1 MKLCMYLGYLLIAAI
16 FIGPIVFLFVSSLKP
31 YADRIGYVKY
41 QSIHSYGDLSLDNY
55 INVIVKA
62 DFFKFFKNSVVVT
75 IIFVL
80 LATTINAMIGYALG
94 MLNFRGKAI
103 IISTIVALSI
113 IPTESIIINRFMTVN
128 SLGMLNTYIGLAIP
142 SVAYPMYMYLYYN
155 HFKGMPKELQEAAII
170 DGASYWKI
178 FTKIMMPLSKPII
191 TTVAIMAFIRSG
203 AICCGPPVTRD
214 GTYRTLPLALKS
226 LFSDTYTDWGQV
238 FAFSTLMVIPTMIL
252 FPVFQKQFVASVTS
266 SGIKG

>member
-1 MKLCMYLGYLLIAAI
+1 MT
-16 FIGPIVFLFVSSLKP
+16 FLPLFPLPFGGVYP
-31 YADRIGYVKY
+31 
-41 QSIHSYGDLSLDNY
+41 LDNY

-191 TTVAIMAFIRSG
+191 TTVAIMAFIRSWRLQN
-203 AICCGPPVTRD
+203 VD
-214 GTYRTLPLALKS
+214 
-226 LFSDTYTDWGQV
+226 Q
-238 FAFSTLMVIPTMIL
+238 TLMGAGLKLLSNGCPLCSMNSAQDGDDFLVGSAGGSGRTRERQCALRSPTI
-252 FPVFQKQFVASVTS
+252 FAAAASIRDAS
-266 SGIKG
+266 

>member
-31 YADRIGYVKY
+31 YAQIESDMSNIRAFIP
-41 QSIHSYGDLSLDNY
+41 YGDLSLDNY

-170 DGASYWKI
+170 DGASY
-178 FTKIMMPLSKPII
+178 
-191 TTVAIMAFIRSG
+191 
-203 AICCGPPVTRD
+203 
-214 GTYRTLPLALKS
+214 
-226 LFSDTYTDWGQV
+226 
-238 FAFSTLMVIPTMIL
+238 
-252 FPVFQKQFVASVTS
+252 
-266 SGIKG
+266 

>member
-31 YADRIGYVKY
+31 YAQIESDMSNIRAFIP
-41 QSIHSYGDLSLDNY
+41 YGDLSLDNY

-142 SVAYPMYMYLYYN
+142 SVAYPMYMYRYYN

-178 FTKIMMPLSKPII
+178 FTKIMMHLSKPII
-191 TTVAIMAFIRSG
+191 PLLRSWHSSVPG
-203 AICCGPPVTRD
+203 AICCGPPW
-214 GTYRTLPLALKS
+214 LPETVLTEHCRWL
-226 LFSDTYTDWGQV
+226 
-238 FAFSTLMVIPTMIL
+238 
-252 FPVFQKQFVASVTS
+252 
-266 SGIKG
+266 

>member
-1 MKLCMYLGYLLIAAI
+1 
-16 FIGPIVFLFVSSLKP
+16 
-31 YADRIGYVKY
+31 
-41 QSIHSYGDLSLDNY
+41 
-55 INVIVKA
+55 
-62 DFFKFFKNSVVVT
+62 
-75 IIFVL
+75 
-80 LATTINAMIGYALG
+80 
-94 MLNFRGKAI
+94 
-103 IISTIVALSI
+103 
-113 IPTESIIINRFMTVN
+113 MTVN

-191 TTVAIMAFIRSG
+191 TTVAIMAFIRSWSDLLW
-203 AICCGPPVTRD
+203 PTLVTRD

-238 FAFSTLMVIPTMIL
+238 FRILYINGYSYDDIIP
-252 FPVFQKQFVASVTS
+252 
-266 SGIKG
+266 GIPEAVCGICDIQRN

>member
-1 MKLCMYLGYLLIAAI
+1 
-16 FIGPIVFLFVSSLKP
+16 
-31 YADRIGYVKY
+31 
-41 QSIHSYGDLSLDNY
+41 
-55 INVIVKA
+55 
-62 DFFKFFKNSVVVT
+62 
-75 IIFVL
+75 
-80 LATTINAMIGYALG
+80 

-178 FTKIMMPLSKPII
+178 FTKIMMPLSNHCCDHGIHPFLERSAVAHTGYQRRYLQNTAAGFKII
-191 TTVAIMAFIRSG
+191 
-203 AICCGPPVTRD
+203 
-214 GTYRTLPLALKS
+214 
-226 LFSDTYTDWGQV
+226 V
-238 FAFSTLMVIPTMIL
+238 FRHLY
-252 FPVFQKQFVASVTS
+252 
-266 SGIKG
+266 

>member
-1 MKLCMYLGYLLIAAI
+1 MRTAMSKGKNHYEIVHVSWI
-16 FIGPIVFLFVSSLKP
+16 FAHSSYFHRTDRILFVSSLKP
-31 YADRIGYVKY
+31 YAQIESDMSNIRAFIP
-41 QSIHSYGDLSLDNY
+41 YGDLSLDNY

-155 HFKGMPKELQEAAII
+155 HLRECRRNCRRLQLLMEPATGKYLPK
-170 DGASYWKI
+170 S
-178 FTKIMMPLSKPII
+178 
-191 TTVAIMAFIRSG
+191 
-203 AICCGPPVTRD
+203 
-214 GTYRTLPLALKS
+214 
-226 LFSDTYTDWGQV
+226 
-238 FAFSTLMVIPTMIL
+238 
-252 FPVFQKQFVASVTS
+252 
-266 SGIKG
+266 

>member
-31 YADRIGYVKY
+31 YAQIESDMSNIRAFIP
-41 QSIHSYGDLSLDNY
+41 YGDLSLDNY

-80 LATTINAMIGYALG
+80 LATTINAMIGYA
-94 MLNFRGKAI
+94 
-103 IISTIVALSI
+103 
-113 IPTESIIINRFMTVN
+113 
-128 SLGMLNTYIGLAIP
+128 LGMLNTYIGLAIP

-191 TTVAIMAFIRSG
+191 TTVAIMAFIRSWSDLLW
-203 AICCGPPVTRD
+203 PTLVTRD

-252 FPVFQKQFVASVTS
+252 FLVFQKQFVASVTS

>member
-1 MKLCMYLGYLLIAAI
+1 MY
-16 FIGPIVFLFVSSLKP
+16 
-31 YADRIGYVKY
+31 
-41 QSIHSYGDLSLDNY
+41 
-55 INVIVKA
+55 
-62 DFFKFFKNSVVVT
+62 
-75 IIFVL
+75 
-80 LATTINAMIGYALG
+80 MGYATLG
-94 MLNFRGKAI
+94 MASPIYVFN
-103 IISTIVALSI
+103 
-113 IPTESIIINRFMTVN
+113 IPSEFTVIKRLMIMD
-128 SLGMLNTYIGLAIP
+128 SVGIMLNATMVDIMIAFPRKLSIP

-191 TTVAIMAFIRSG
+191 TTVAIMAFIRSWSDLLW
-203 AICCGPPVTRD
+203 PTLVTRD

-252 FPVFQKQFVASVTS
+252 FLVFQKQFVASVTS

>member
-1 MKLCMYLGYLLIAAI
+1 MSNIRA
-16 FIGPIVFLFVSSLKP
+16 FIP
-31 YADRIGYVKY
+31 
-41 QSIHSYGDLSLDNY
+41 YGDLSLDYY

-113 IPTESIIINRFMTVN
+113 IPTEYIIINRFMTVN

-142 SVAYPMYMYLYYN
+142 SVA
-155 HFKGMPKELQEAAII
+155 
-170 DGASYWKI
+170 
-178 FTKIMMPLSKPII
+178 
-191 TTVAIMAFIRSG
+191 
-203 AICCGPPVTRD
+203 
-214 GTYRTLPLALKS
+214 
-226 LFSDTYTDWGQV
+226 
-238 FAFSTLMVIPTMIL
+238 
-252 FPVFQKQFVASVTS
+252 
-266 SGIKG
+266 

>member
-31 YADRIGYVKY
+31 YAQIESDMSNIRAFIP
-41 QSIHSYGDLSLDNY
+41 YGDLSLDNY

-128 SLGMLNTYIGLAIP
+128 SLGLLNTYIGLAIP

-178 FTKIMMPLSKPII
+178 FTKIMM
-191 TTVAIMAFIRSG
+191 AFIRSWSDLLW
-203 AICCGPPVTRD
+203 PTLVTRD

-252 FPVFQKQFVASVTS
+252 FLVFQKQFVASVTS

>member
-31 YADRIGYVKY
+31 YAQIESDMSNIRAFIP
-41 QSIHSYGDLSLDNY
+41 YGDLSLDNY

-178 FTKIMMPLSKPII
+178 FTKIMMPSWSDLLWP
-191 TTVAIMAFIRSG
+191 TL
-203 AICCGPPVTRD
+203 VTRD

-252 FPVFQKQFVASVTS
+252 FLVFQKQFVASVTS

>member
-1 MKLCMYLGYLLIAAI
+1 M
-16 FIGPIVFLFVSSLKP
+16 LFRS
-31 YADRIGYVKY
+31 
-41 QSIHSYGDLSLDNY
+41 
-55 INVIVKA
+55 
-62 DFFKFFKNSVVVT
+62 
-75 IIFVL
+75 
-80 LATTINAMIGYALG
+80 
-94 MLNFRGKAI
+94 
-103 IISTIVALSI
+103 
-113 IPTESIIINRFMTVN
+113 
-128 SLGMLNTYIGLAIP
+128 GLAIP

-191 TTVAIMAFIRSG
+191 TTVAIMAFIRSWSDLLW
-203 AICCGPPVTRD
+203 PTLVTRD

-252 FPVFQKQFVASVTS
+252 FLVFQKQFVASVTS

>member
-1 MKLCMYLGYLLIAAI
+1 MSNIRA
-16 FIGPIVFLFVSSLKP
+16 FIP
-31 YADRIGYVKY
+31 
-41 QSIHSYGDLSLDNY
+41 YGDLSLDNY

-128 SLGMLNTYIGLAIP
+128 SLGLLNTYIGLAIP

-178 FTKIMMPLSKPII
+178 FTRIMMPLSKP
-191 TTVAIMAFIRSG
+191 
-203 AICCGPPVTRD
+203 
-214 GTYRTLPLALKS
+214 ALKS

-252 FPVFQKQFVASVTS
+252 FLVFQKQFVASVTS